1 MKTKKYGGTIN
12 IPKDA
17 LIDNRPIDLKN
28 PVYELIKHNIDQRIV
43 AKFMGWPLFSRVVVH
58 SEILDKWM
66 PIGPL
71 LLRDS

>member
-1 MKTKKYGGTIN
+1 METKKYGGTIT

-17 LIDNRPIDLKN
+17 FIDDGPIDPKN
-28 PVYELIKHNIDQRIV
+28 PVCELIKHNIDQRIV
-43 AKFMGWPLFSRVVVH
+43 AEFMGWQLFSRVVVH

-71 LLRDS
+71 FLRDS